1 MAQKWFDN
9 LQVGDY
15 LRAVKGR
22 RPMLATI
29 IKVTARGYKAQVKIE
44 GGDEIINVGN
54 HGKEYH
60 SETRWTPCQD
70 EAEARAWLAECTQA
84 KREEQARKKQQDD
97 ERQAA
102 WNEKLAMVKQA
113 NPTLKIEPVF
123 ADLNKVVFINS
134 FGNAGCLFF
143 KATPEEVFD
152 HTYTRID
159 GESYEVARS
168 KMFKQGWRLE
178 HMVAYAPE
186 WNEPTCNTS
195 MPMGGE
201 TGLTVE
207 EAIYSCIAGHYW
219 H

>member
-9 LQVGDY
+9 LVVGDW
-15 LRAVKGR
+15 LRGVKGR

-29 IKVTARGYKAQVKIE
+29 IKVGATGYRANIDGDNIAIGISKRG
-44 GGDEIINVGN
+44 
-54 HGKEYH
+54 GKEYH
-60 SETRWTPCQD
+60 SETRWTSCNS
-70 EAEARAWLAECTQA
+70 EAEAREWLAEYKQS
-84 KREEQARKKQQDD
+84 RDEEKARQKAESDK
-97 ERQAA
+97 RQAA

-143 KATPEEVFD
+143 KATPEEIMD
-152 HTYTRID
+152 YSYTPLS
-159 GESYEVARS
+159 GESYEVTRS
-168 KMFKQGWRLE
+168 KMFKAGWRLE

-186 WNEPTCNTS
+186 WDSTECNTS

-207 EAIYSCIAGHYW
+207 DAIYSCLAGHYW
-219 H
+219 R

>member
-9 LQVGDY
+9 LQVGDW

-29 IKVTARGYKAQVKIE
+29 IKVGATGYRANID
-44 GGDEIINVGN
+44 GDNVAVGISKR
-54 HGKEYH
+54 GKEYH

-70 EAEARAWLAECTQA
+70 EAEARTWLAEYTQA
-84 KREEQARKKQQDD
+84 KSEEQARKKQQDD

-178 HMVAYAPE
+178 HMVTYAPE
-186 WNEPTCNTS
+186 WNSAECNMS

-207 EAIYSCIAGHYW
+207 EAIYSCVASHYW
-219 H
+219 R